1 MEIWAVLPLP
11 QFVCSFAIR
20 HLQQRS
26 PGTSA
31 VSVLCAIIKVDWM
44 AGICEINQAVSQEAK
59 ASVAPLA
66 NCASTTLLLRA
77 PKARSHK
84 ARLREALSH
93 SQALFPLSAS
103 VQGRVIPGGLTEA
116 KGQ

>member
-1 MEIWAVLPLP
+1 MEMWAALPLP

-31 VSVLCAIIKVDWM
+31 VSILCGIIKADWM

-66 NCASTTLLLRA
+66 NCASTTLLPRG
-77 PKARSHK
+77 PKAQSHK
-84 ARLREALSH
+84 AQLQEALSH
-93 SQALFPLSAS
+93 SPAVSSKRLSS
-103 VQGRVIPGGLTEA
+103 GKGDSGRSN
-116 KGQ
+116 